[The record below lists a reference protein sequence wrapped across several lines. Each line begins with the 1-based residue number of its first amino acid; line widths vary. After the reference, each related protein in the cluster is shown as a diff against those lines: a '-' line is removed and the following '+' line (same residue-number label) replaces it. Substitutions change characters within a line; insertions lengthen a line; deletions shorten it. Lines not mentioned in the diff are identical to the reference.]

1 MNNSEIQFYKYQGT
15 GNDFIIIDDLQ
26 DYLPTQDII
35 NLCDRKYGIGA
46 DGVIFMNKAENVNFK
61 MMYFNADGSESFC
74 GNGSRCAV
82 KHAQYLGW
90 ISNECTFISNDG
102 EHYAEID
109 EESVKLKMHDVD
121 FIVVE
126 DMGYILNTGS
136 PHYIAYTE
144 EINELDLVKAAQEIR
159 YSDRFKDVGINVNY
173 LEPKNGILHIRTYER
188 GVEDETLSC
197 GTGAT
202 ASAIAHYLEQNS
214 TQKSFKQKLQT
225 KGGSL
230 YVSFEKTKERF
241 QNITLSGPATL
252 VFQGK
257 IATKI

>member
-1 MNNSEIQFYKYQGT
+1 MNRDRIQFYKYQGT
-15 GNDFIIIDDLQ
+15 GNDFIIINDL
-26 DYLPTQDII
+26 DGHLSTEDII

-46 DGVIFMNKAENVNFK
+46 DGIIFMSKTKDIDFK

-90 ISNECTFISNDG
+90 ISGQCIFTSNDG
-102 EHYAEID
+102 DHAAEI
-109 EESVKLKMHDVD
+109 EEETVKLKMHDVD

-144 EINELDLVKAAQEIR
+144 GINELDLIKAAHEIR
-159 YSDRFKDVGINVNY
+159 YSERFKDVGINVNY

-197 GTGAT
+197 GTGVT
-202 ASAIAHYLEQNS
+202 AAAIAHYLEQNS
-214 TQKSFKQKLQT
+214 TQKNFKQKLQT

-230 YVSFEKTKERF
+230 YVSFEKKKDRF
-241 QNITLSGPATL
+241 QNIVLSGPANL
-252 VFQGK
+252 VFHGS
-257 IATKI
+257 ILL

>member
-1 MNNSEIQFYKYQGT
+1 MNKDRIQFYKYQGT
-15 GNDFIIIDDLQ
+15 GNDFIIINDL
-26 DYLPTQDII
+26 DGHLSTEDII

-46 DGVIFMNKAENVNFK
+46 DGIIFMSKTKDVDFK

-90 ISNECTFISNDG
+90 ISGQCIFTSNDG
-102 EHYAEID
+102 DHAAEID
-109 EESVKLKMHDVD
+109 EETVKLKMHDVD

-144 EINELDLVKAAQEIR
+144 GINELDLIKAAHEIR
-159 YSDRFKDVGINVNY
+159 YSERFKDVGINVNY

-197 GTGAT
+197 GTGVT
-202 ASAIAHYLEQNS
+202 AAAIAHYLEQDS
-214 TQKSFKQKLQT
+214 TQKNYKQKLQT

-230 YVSFEKTKERF
+230 HVSFEKKKDRF
-241 QNITLSGPATL
+241 QNIVLSGPANL
-252 VFQGK
+252 VFHGS
-257 IATKI
+257 ILL

>member
-1 MNNSEIQFYKYQGT
+1 MNRDRIQFYKYQGT
-15 GNDFIIIDDLQ
+15 GNDFIIINDL
-26 DYLPTQDII
+26 DGHLSTEDII

-46 DGVIFMNKAENVNFK
+46 DGIIFMSKTKDVDFK

-90 ISNECTFISNDG
+90 ISGQCIFTSNDG
-102 EHYAEID
+102 DHAAEI
-109 EESVKLKMHDVD
+109 EEETVKLKMHDVD

-144 EINELDLVKAAQEIR
+144 RINELDLIKAAHEIR
-159 YSDRFKDVGINVNY
+159 YSERFKEVGINVNY

-197 GTGAT
+197 GTGVT
-202 ASAIAHYLEQNS
+202 AAAIAHYLEQNS
-214 TQKSFKQKLQT
+214 TQKNFKQKLQT

-230 YVSFEKTKERF
+230 YVSFEKKKDRF
-241 QNITLSGPATL
+241 QNIVLSGPANL
-252 VFQGK
+252 VFHGS
-257 IATKI
+257 ILL

>member
-1 MNNSEIQFYKYQGT
+1 MNKDRIQFYKYQGT
-15 GNDFIIIDDLQ
+15 GNDFIIINDL
-26 DYLPTQDII
+26 DGHLSTEDII

-46 DGVIFMNKAENVNFK
+46 DGIIFMSKTKDVDFK

-74 GNGSRCAV
+74 GNGSRCTV

-90 ISNECTFISNDG
+90 ISSQCIFTSNDG
-102 EHYAEID
+102 DHAAEID
-109 EESVKLKMHDVD
+109 EETVKLKMHDVD

-126 DMGYILNTGS
+126 DMGYMLNTGS

-144 EINELDLVKAAQEIR
+144 GINELDLIKAAHEIR
-159 YSDRFKDVGINVNY
+159 YSERFKDVGINVNY

-197 GTGAT
+197 GTGVT
-202 ASAIAHYLEQNS
+202 AAAIAHYLEQDS
-214 TQKSFKQKLQT
+214 TQKNYKQKLQT

-230 YVSFEKTKERF
+230 HVSFEKKKDRF
-241 QNITLSGPATL
+241 QNIVLSGPANL
-252 VFQGK
+252 VFQGS
-257 IATKI
+257 ILL

>member
-1 MNNSEIQFYKYQGT
+1 MNKDRIQFYKYQGT
-15 GNDFIIIDDLQ
+15 GNDFIIINDL
-26 DYLPTQDII
+26 DGHLSTENII

-46 DGVIFMNKAENVNFK
+46 DGIIFMSKTKDVDFK

-90 ISNECTFISNDG
+90 ISGQCIFTSNDG
-102 EHYAEID
+102 DHAAEID
-109 EESVKLKMHDVD
+109 EETVKLKMHDVD

-144 EINELDLVKAAQEIR
+144 GINELDLIKAAHEIR
-159 YSDRFKDVGINVNY
+159 YSERFKDVGINVNY

-197 GTGAT
+197 GTGVT
-202 ASAIAHYLEQNS
+202 AAAIAHYLEQDS
-214 TQKSFKQKLQT
+214 TQKNYKQKLQT

-230 YVSFEKTKERF
+230 HVSFEKKKDRF
-241 QNITLSGPATL
+241 QDIVLSGPANL
-252 VFQGK
+252 VFHGS
-257 IATKI
+257 ILL

>member
-1 MNNSEIQFYKYQGT
+1 MNRDRIQFYKYQGT
-15 GNDFIIIDDLQ
+15 GNDFIIINDL
-26 DYLPTQDII
+26 DGHLSTEDII

-46 DGVIFMNKAENVNFK
+46 DGIIFMSKTKDVDFK

-90 ISNECTFISNDG
+90 ISGQCIFTSNDG
-102 EHYAEID
+102 DHAAEI
-109 EESVKLKMHDVD
+109 EEETVKLKMHDVD

-144 EINELDLVKAAQEIR
+144 GINELDLIKAAHEIR
-159 YSDRFKDVGINVNY
+159 YSERFKDVGINVNY

-197 GTGAT
+197 GTGVT
-202 ASAIAHYLEQNS
+202 AAAIAHYLEQNS
-214 TQKSFKQKLQT
+214 TQKNYKQKLQT

-230 YVSFEKTKERF
+230 HVSFEKKKDRF
-241 QNITLSGPATL
+241 QNIVLSGPANL
-252 VFQGK
+252 VFHGS
-257 IATKI
+257 ILL

>member
-1 MNNSEIQFYKYQGT
+1 MNKDRIQFYKYQGT
-15 GNDFIIIDDLQ
+15 GNDFIIINDL
-26 DYLPTQDII
+26 DGHLSTEDII

-46 DGVIFMNKAENVNFK
+46 DGIIFMSKTKDVDFK

-90 ISNECTFISNDG
+90 ISGQCIFTSNDG
-102 EHYAEID
+102 DHAAEID
-109 EESVKLKMHDVD
+109 EETVKLKMHDVD

-144 EINELDLVKAAQEIR
+144 GLNELDLIKAAHEIR
-159 YSDRFKDVGINVNY
+159 YSERFKDVGINVNY

-197 GTGAT
+197 GTGVT
-202 ASAIAHYLEQNS
+202 AAAIAHYLEQDS
-214 TQKSFKQKLQT
+214 TQKNYKQKLQT

-230 YVSFEKTKERF
+230 HVSFEKKKDRF
-241 QNITLSGPATL
+241 QNIVLSGPANL
-252 VFQGK
+252 VFHGS
-257 IATKI
+257 ILL

>member
-1 MNNSEIQFYKYQGT
+1 MNRDRIQFYKYQGT
-15 GNDFIIIDDLQ
+15 GNDFIIINDL
-26 DYLPTQDII
+26 DGHLSTEDII

-46 DGVIFMNKAENVNFK
+46 DGIIFMSKTKDIDFK

-90 ISNECTFISNDG
+90 ISGQCIFTSNDG
-102 EHYAEID
+102 DHAAEID
-109 EESVKLKMHDVD
+109 EETVKLKMHDVD

-144 EINELDLVKAAQEIR
+144 RINELDLIKAAHEIR
-159 YSDRFKDVGINVNY
+159 YSERFKEVGINVNY

-197 GTGAT
+197 GTGVT
-202 ASAIAHYLEQNS
+202 AAAIAHYLEQNS
-214 TQKSFKQKLQT
+214 TQKNFKQKLQT

-230 YVSFEKTKERF
+230 YVSFEKKKDRF
-241 QNITLSGPATL
+241 QNIVLSGPANL
-252 VFQGK
+252 VFHGS
-257 IATKI
+257 ILL

>member
-1 MNNSEIQFYKYQGT
+1 MNKDKIQFYKYQGT
-15 GNDFIIIDDLQ
+15 GNDFIIINDL
-26 DYLPTQDII
+26 DGHLSTEDII

-46 DGVIFMNKAENVNFK
+46 DGIIFMSKTKDIDFK

-90 ISNECTFISNDG
+90 ISGQCIFTSNDG
-102 EHYAEID
+102 DHAAEI
-109 EESVKLKMHDVD
+109 EEETVKLKMHDVD

-144 EINELDLVKAAQEIR
+144 GINELDLIKAAHEIR
-159 YSDRFKDVGINVNY
+159 YSERFKEVGINVNY

-197 GTGAT
+197 GTGVT
-202 ASAIAHYLEQNS
+202 AAAIAHYLEQNS
-214 TQKSFKQKLQT
+214 TQKNYKQKLQT

-230 YVSFEKTKERF
+230 HVSFEKKKDRF
-241 QNITLSGPATL
+241 QNIVLSGPANL
-252 VFQGK
+252 VFQGS
-257 IATKI
+257 ILL

>member
-1 MNNSEIQFYKYQGT
+1 MNKDKIQFYKYQGT
-15 GNDFIIIDDLQ
+15 GNDFIIINDL
-26 DYLPTQDII
+26 DGHLSTEDII

-46 DGVIFMNKAENVNFK
+46 DGIIFMSKTKDVDFK

-90 ISNECTFISNDG
+90 ISGQCIFTSNDG
-102 EHYAEID
+102 DHAAEI
-109 EESVKLKMHDVD
+109 EEETVKLKMHDVD

-144 EINELDLVKAAQEIR
+144 RINELDLIKAAHEIR
-159 YSDRFKDVGINVNY
+159 YSERFKDVGINVNY

-197 GTGAT
+197 GTGVT
-202 ASAIAHYLEQNS
+202 AAAIAHYLEQNS
-214 TQKSFKQKLQT
+214 TQKNFKQKLQT

-230 YVSFEKTKERF
+230 YVSFEKKKDRF
-241 QNITLSGPATL
+241 QNIVLSGPANL
-252 VFQGK
+252 VFHGS
-257 IATKI
+257 ILL